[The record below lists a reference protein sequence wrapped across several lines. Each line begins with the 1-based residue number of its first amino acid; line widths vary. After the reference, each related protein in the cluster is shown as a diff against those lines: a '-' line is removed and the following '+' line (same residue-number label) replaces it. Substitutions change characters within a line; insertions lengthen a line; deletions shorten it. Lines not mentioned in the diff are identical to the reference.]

1 MKSNGGKGGERMS
14 RRIRFGVMGTGR
26 IVARWM
32 HDVAAM
38 EEIEVVAIASR
49 DEARAKEAARRYG
62 IARACGSY
70 EALLEDDLCDAV
82 YIATPHAM
90 HRDCAMLA
98 MKAGKHVLCE
108 KPIAPNAAQFRD
120 MTACAREQGVL
131 LMEGMWTRFFP
142 VTQEIR
148 RLVRSGEIGE
158 VRMIQA
164 DFSFLTPFETQTRMF
179 DPKQAGGGL
188 LDIGCY
194 GIHYAMYLYGAVPEQ
209 VSGTAVMG
217 QSGVDEQAVIALRF
231 PGGRLASVACGLRV
245 TLPDTARIHGTQ
257 GCVEVPGFWHPTG
270 YALTKDG
277 RTEQVALPA
286 HEPEGFAYEARHFCE
301 CVRQGLTESPVIP
314 HADSLAA
321 LEVMD
326 SFRDQIG
333 LRYPF
338 E

>member
-1 MKSNGGKGGERMS
+1 MDMEK
-14 RRIRFGVMGTGR
+14 RIRFGVMGTGR
-26 IVARWM
+26 I
-32 HDVAAM
+32 AAQWLRGAAAV
-38 EEIEVVAIASR
+38 EGVEVVAIASR
-49 DEARAKEAARRYG
+49 DEARAREAARRYG
-62 IARACGSY
+62 IPTACGSY
-70 EALLEDDLCDAV
+70 EALVEGDLCDAV

-108 KPIAPNAAQFRD
+108 KPIAPSAAQFRE
-120 MTACAREQGVL
+120 MMACARERGVL

-142 VTQEIR
+142 ATQEVR

-158 VRMIQA
+158 ARMIQA

-179 DPKQAGGGL
+179 DPAQAGGAL

-209 VSGTAVMG
+209 VSGAAVLG
-217 QSGVDEQAVIALRF
+217 QSGVDEQSVIALRF
-231 PGGRLASVACGLRV
+231 PGGRMASVACGLRV
-245 TLPDTARIHGTQ
+245 SLPDTARIHGTR
-257 GCVEVPGFWHPTG
+257 GSIEVPGFWHPAE
-270 YALTKDG
+270 YELTKDG
-277 RTEQVALPA
+277 KTA
-286 HEPEGFAYEARHFCE
+286 HVPVPEHAPEGFAYEIQHFCE
-301 CVRQGLTESPVIP
+301 CLWQGLRESPVIP

-326 SFRDQIG
+326 DFRRQIG
-333 LRYPF
+333 LVYPF